1 MNVLVVTKLYLD
13 RNKAGGEAYLHHFL
27 KRLQEKSKCNLEVL
41 VPECDKIEKCQ
52 FEGITITRT
61 TDNLDDDF
69 LEYCNDADIVIS
81 HLEFAED
88 TVKYCLGIKKPV
100 VMIFHNSSKVYDSFI
115 ENPEVIKIFNSNYV
129 KQEYLYRELTPTNY
143 YLLYP
148 YTDFKKLSKYK
159 KNRTNREYITLIN
172 PYENKGAVVVLQLAK
187 DNPSRKFL
195 IVKGG
200 YAKVE
205 QAPFLEEFKSLPNC
219 HIIENTPNIIN
230 DIYLKT
236 KIILQPS
243 IYESYG
249 MVSSEA
255 SCFGIPCIVNKESGG
270 LVENLGKMCLGGY
283 NNNAESY
290 QKVIDALDVEENYH
304 IWRHYYLDQA
314 EERYHQIEYQLE
326 DFFNSVFINTN
337 N

>member
-1 MNVLVVTKLYLD
+1 MNVLVVTKLYFD
-13 RNKAGGEAYLHHFL
+13 KNKAGGEAYIHHFL
-27 KRLQEKSKCNLEVL
+27 KRLQEKTKCNLEVL
-41 VPECDKIEKCQ
+41 IPECDKIEKYKYDTI
-52 FEGITITRT
+52 GINRT
-61 TDNLDDDF
+61 PDIFNNDF
-69 LEYCNDADIVIS
+69 LEYCNDADIVIT
-81 HLEFAED
+81 HLDYAFE
-88 TVKYCLGIKKPV
+88 TVNYCLGIKKPV
-100 VMIFHNSSKVYDSFI
+100 IMIFHNSIEQYNPFI
-115 ENPEVIKIFNSNYV
+115 ENQNVIKVFNSDYV
-129 KQEYLYRELTPTNY
+129 KKDYLNRGLTPNNC

-159 KNRTNREYITLIN
+159 KNVDDREYITLIN
-172 PYENKGAVVVLQLAK
+172 PSENKGAAVVLELAHN
-187 DNPSRKFL
+187 NPKRKFL

-200 YAKVE
+200 YYLYQQK
-205 QAPFLEEFKSLPNC
+205 PFLDVFKTLPNC

-236 KIILQPS
+236 RLILQPT

-270 LVENLGKMCLGGY
+270 LIENLGKMCLGGY
-283 NNNAESY
+283 NNNIESY

-326 DFFNSVFINTN
+326 DFFNSVFINTSN
-337 N
+337 